1 MISVLNFL
9 GLLGNQADFVMSVI
23 KETETKLDRK

>member
-9 GLLGNQADFVMSVI
+9 GLLGNQVDFVMSVI